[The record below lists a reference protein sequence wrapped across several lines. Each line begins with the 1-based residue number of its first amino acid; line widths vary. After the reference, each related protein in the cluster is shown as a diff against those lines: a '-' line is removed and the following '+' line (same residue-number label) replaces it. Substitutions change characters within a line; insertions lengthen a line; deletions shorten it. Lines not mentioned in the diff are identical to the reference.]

1 VLCDGDPCED
11 LPGLL
16 SQATLLSTAYHPLLG
31 GSPTGVTRTS
41 SQGRN
46 SSSSRPFVC
55 TYIAYGNAK
64 SIPGVCNRREP
75 QFVIAYASKIIF
87 DAKHQ
92 VCMRQESRCCH
103 GNCPGCPEANTGVSL
118 AGSLAGC
125 HRQPGTTMPPG
136 GPACNLSVV
145 GVATRLSPASRC
157 AAVPVVDRELVMAKR
172 PAASAF
178 RMAECFHS
186 VVMGCPPG

>member
-1 VLCDGDPCED
+1 MRRSARAAVAGHASFNGVPPTPWRIPDGSDKD
-11 LPGLL
+11 KQPG
-16 SQATLLSTAYHPLLG
+16 AE
-31 GSPTGVTRTS
+31 
-41 SQGRN
+41 
-46 SSSSRPFVC
+46 FVKLEAIC
-55 TYIAYGNAK
+55 MYIVYGNAK
-64 SIPGVCNRREP
+64 SIPGVCSRREP